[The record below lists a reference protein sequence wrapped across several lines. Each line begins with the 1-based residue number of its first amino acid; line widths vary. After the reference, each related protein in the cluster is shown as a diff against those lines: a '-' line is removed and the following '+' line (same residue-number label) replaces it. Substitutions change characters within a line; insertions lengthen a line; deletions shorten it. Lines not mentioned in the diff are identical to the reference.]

1 MPDQNWG
8 LCKDCKW
15 WQIEP
20 QAAIENLTMGQ
31 CIDEELQP
39 YRLRISGNSG
49 CTRFAEGKVARA
61 KGSSEAP
68 PVAKPTR

>member
-1 MPDQNWG
+1 MSKKSWG

-20 QAAIENLTMGQ
+20 PAAIENLTMGQ

-39 YRLRISGNSG
+39 YLLRVSGNSG
-49 CTRFAEGKVARA
+49 CNRFMSGKPARA
-61 KGSSEAP
+61 KGSSESP
-68 PVAKPTR
+68 PVAEPTR